1 MSQAKPRYRLIACEV
16 LARECAA
23 AMSACAAVVD
33 AQFLPKALHDIGQA
47 GMSSVIQAAI
57 DATDPARYDV
67 ILLAYGLC
75 NYGVCGL
82 HAELPLVLPRAHD
95 CITLLLGSRQR
106 YDEYFAANPGTFYKS
121 PGWIERDSDPN
132 ANPAS
137 ITARLG
143 MSRDRQAL
151 AAQYGEE
158 NADFLMVTLGD
169 WLQGYRK
176 IAFIDTGVGDTAGY
190 LKIAEDLARDKG
202 WEMQRVIGSRVLLER
217 LLSGQWP
224 TDDFLVLAPGE
235 RIVASWDEGIICR
248 RSGAPGN

>member
-1 MSQAKPRYRLIACEV
+1 MSQRL
-16 LARECAA
+16 
-23 AMSACAAVVD
+23 
-33 AQFLPKALHDIGQA
+33 
-47 GMSSVIQAAI
+47 QAAI
-57 DATDPARYDV
+57 DATDPAFYNA

-75 NYGVCGL
+75 NYGVRGL

-106 YDEYFAANPGTFYKS
+106 YAEYFVANPGTFYKS

-158 NADFLMVTLGD
+158 NADFLMATLGD
-169 WLQGYRK
+169 WLHCYRK
-176 IAFIDTGVGDTAGY
+176 VAFIDTGVGDTAGY
-190 LKIAEDLARDKG
+190 LKTVADLAHEKD
-202 WEMQRVIGSRVLLER
+202 WEMERVRGSRALLDG
-217 LLSGQWP
+217 LLAGQWP
-224 TDDFLVLAPGE
+224 AEDFLVLAPGE
-235 RIVASWDEGIICR
+235 TIAASWDDDIVCR
-248 RSGAPGN
+248 GGSGER